1 MTDGSVEL
9 GCCAVCKQAQDIC
22 PEATFDWWEAGL
34 AGFVCHACSQL
45 TEVTSMLGGGSHRGD
60 EPVLGEDGPGPG
72 EVVKPVMG
80 VLTGPLAANTGSVA
94 GKAACISH
102 LGPIPFRARARPTYG
117 RGRWR
122 PRSGGR

>member
-60 EPVLGEDGPGPG
+60 KPAVGAGGPRPGRGRKARNGPFHRS
-72 EVVKPVMG
+72 
-80 VLTGPLAANTGSVA
+80 LAANTGGVA
-94 GKAACISH
+94 RKATYVFVP
-102 LGPIPFRARARPTYG
+102 GPSAVRR
-117 RGRWR
+117 
-122 PRSGGR
+122 